1 MQKQSIPRFKRLMKS
16 GIDPQLIRKIVGQ
29 RAMQMTLYYYPASKP
44 ELDAAQLAAKTIL
57 EAKTISDLIQRP
69 NPNLK

>member
-16 GIDPQLIRKIVGQ
+16 GIDPQLLRKIVGQ
-29 RAMQMTLYYYPASKP
+29 RAMQMTLYYYPASKS

-57 EAKTISDLIQRP
+57 EAKSISDLIQRT